1 MTQGTSTPSRWK
13 QRLLQLKPE
22 PFAVSRREVMR
33 AGTGAFI
40 AVLVTGI
47 CGLWLMPQPGL
58 PWLIA
63 PMGASAVLLFA
74 VPASPLAQPWPLVAS
89 SLLATLVAV
98 TCRQWIDYPLLGAA
112 VAAGLTIM
120 LMFPLRCVHP
130 PAGAVALLLAMG
142 GEELLNRGYALMWY
156 PVLPNVLALL
166 LCGVVYHRLTGY
178 RYPHGW
184 HAELPAPVSHSD
196 QGAAT
201 LLAEDLDAALAG
213 YGEFLDVSRDDL
225 MALFRLMAANALH
238 RQLGQLHC
246 ADVMTRNPVALQ
258 YGDYLEET
266 WALFQQ
272 HRYKAIPVVDRA
284 GRVIGIVTREDILS
298 RAGVNSSR
306 RAARQVQRFV
316 RRVRDNYARKPEVV
330 GQVMSTPVVTLRDNM
345 PLLEAVTIFAGH
357 GHSHFP
363 VIDDAAKL
371 TGIIARSD
379 VLRALYEGITQSL
392 SHSDHG

>member
-1 MTQGTSTPSRWK
+1 
-13 QRLLQLKPE
+13 
-22 PFAVSRREVMR
+22 
-33 AGTGAFI
+33 
-40 AVLVTGI
+40 
-47 CGLWLMPQPGL
+47 
-58 PWLIA
+58 
-63 PMGASAVLLFA
+63 
-74 VPASPLAQPWPLVAS
+74 
-89 SLLATLVAV
+89 
-98 TCRQWIDYPLLGAA
+98 
-112 VAAGLTIM
+112 
-120 LMFPLRCVHP
+120 
-130 PAGAVALLLAMG
+130 
-142 GEELLNRGYALMWY
+142 
-156 PVLPNVLALL
+156 
-166 LCGVVYHRLTGY
+166 
-178 RYPHGW
+178 
-184 HAELPAPVSHSD
+184 
-196 QGAAT
+196 
-201 LLAEDLDAALAG
+201 LAEDLDAALAG

-298 RAGVNSSR
+298 RAG
-306 RAARQVQRFV
+306 
-316 RRVRDNYARKPEVV
+316 DNYARKPEVV